1 MHPCALRCACFT
13 ALYYGTNAVYQGYIS
28 KFYQQ
33 SGISGLPL
41 ILLLVSFPL
50 ISILSQPLWGML
62 ADRMPH
68 PNVAL
73 LVVIG
78 LSIPALCGLGAVSG
92 LMPLL
97 LLACIFALFYPS
109 IQPLGDSLI
118 LDALKG
124 SAVPYGRVRLCGSA
138 AYALCSLLAGA
149 LLKDRFY
156 AVPWIAAG
164 MLAALFFCALLLP
177 VQRKARSVRQSGA
190 FIQVFRLPYVLPLLG
205 LLSLLQLTM
214 GYFYSYYPLH
224 FTALSGGTAHGLGW
238 AYFLG
243 SVSEIPFLLCSDKLF
258 DRFGAGR
265 LMLLSAAALA
275 LRFALLAL
283 CASPAAA
290 IASQILHGLGFVVM
304 MLSMAKYMSR
314 ISPPA
319 LRASSQAI
327 ISMAGFG
334 LSRSFGVLAGGLIS
348 QWSGSISRGFALM
361 SLLCAAAL
369 IGFAP
374 VFLRLPPLNGKDC

>member
-1 MHPCALRCACFT
+1 MPSCALRCAGFM

-33 SGISGLPL
+33 LGVSGVPL

-50 ISILSQPLWGML
+50 ISILSQPLWGRL
-62 ADRMPH
+62 ADRLPR
-68 PNVAL
+68 PNAAL
-73 LVVIG
+73 LAVIG
-78 LSIPALCGLGAVSG
+78 LSIPALCGLGMVSG
-92 LMPLL
+92 TMPLL

-118 LDALKG
+118 LQALKD
-124 SAVPYGRVRLCGSA
+124 SAIPYGRVRLCGSA
-138 AYALCSLLAGA
+138 AYALCSLLAGW
-149 LLKDRFY
+149 LLKDQFR
-156 AVPWIAAG
+156 AVPWITAG
-164 MLAALFFCALLLP
+164 MLTVLFFSTFLLP
-177 VQRKARSVRQSGA
+177 VPRKARPARQRGA
-190 FIQVFRLPYVLPLLG
+190 FLQIFHLPHVLPLLG

-243 SVSEIPFLLCSDKLF
+243 SVSELPFLLCGDRLF

-265 LMLLSAAALA
+265 LMLLSAGALCV
-275 LRFALLAL
+275 RFALLAL

-290 IASQILHGLGFVVM
+290 IASQMLHGLGFVVM

-314 ISPPA
+314 IAPPA
-319 LRASSQAI
+319 LRASSQAV

-334 LSRSFGVLAGGLIS
+334 LSRTFGVLAGGLVS
-348 QWSGSISRGFALM
+348 QWSGSIARGFALM
-361 SLLCAAAL
+361 SLLCAVAL
-369 IGFAP
+369 LCFAP
-374 VFLRLPPLNGKDC
+374 FFLRLPPLNGKDC